1 MAKIAREL
9 AVERVHFGA
18 RAFEHLQEE
27 AAFMRSDPMEGS
39 SSSFYFVLK
48 MVVRIGMLDWAI
60 MFLYLAF
67 LLPFNS
73 SRSSASPA
81 SAKQ

>member
-1 MAKIAREL
+1 
-9 AVERVHFGA
+9 
-18 RAFEHLQEE
+18 
-27 AAFMRSDPMEGS
+27 MEGS